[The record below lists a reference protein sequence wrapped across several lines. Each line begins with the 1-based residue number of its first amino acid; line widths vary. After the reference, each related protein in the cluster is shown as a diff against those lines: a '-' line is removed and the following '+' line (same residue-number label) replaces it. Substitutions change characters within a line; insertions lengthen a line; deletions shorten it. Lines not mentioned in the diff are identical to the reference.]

1 MKTLI
6 RRLLPKTIL
15 EPALEAYHLAWALLG
30 AVIYHFPSRSLSVVG
45 ITGTKGKTSTA
56 EMVNAILEE
65 AGHTTAL
72 AGTLRFKVG
81 ATSRRNLFKMS
92 MPGRFFL
99 QKFLREAADAGCD
112 WVVLEMTSEG
122 AKQHR
127 HRGIELDALI
137 FTNLAPEH
145 IESHGSFENYK
156 NAKLRLADSLSV
168 STKPRHVII
177 ANAED
182 AHAEAFINHAGSGA
196 EAISY
201 SLADAAPYEARPDG
215 VSFTWKGTRISSPL
229 RGEFNIKN
237 MLAAASFADAFGIRP
252 EIVAHALATLS
263 LIRGRAESVKL
274 PADEPL
280 REKQDF
286 EVIVDYAHTIDS
298 LRALYEAFPTERKI
312 CVLGNTGGGR
322 DTWKRKG
329 MAEVAD
335 EHCSHVI
342 LTNEDPYDED
352 PRAIVDAMKEGLVK
366 HEPEIIMDRR
376 QAINRA
382 ISLAGSG
389 DAVLITGKGT
399 DPYIMGPNGTKQ
411 EWDDATVARE
421 ELAAVLAR
429 K

>member
-1 MKTLI
+1 
-6 RRLLPKTIL
+6 
-15 EPALEAYHLAWALLG
+15 
-30 AVIYHFPSRSLSVVG
+30 
-45 ITGTKGKTSTA
+45 
-56 EMVNAILEE
+56 
-65 AGHTTAL
+65 
-72 AGTLRFKVG
+72 
-81 ATSRRNLFKMS
+81 
-92 MPGRFFL
+92 
-99 QKFLREAADAGCD
+99 
-112 WVVLEMTSEG
+112 
-122 AKQHR
+122 
-127 HRGIELDALI
+127 
-137 FTNLAPEH
+137 
-145 IESHGSFENYK
+145 
-156 NAKLRLADSLSV
+156 
-168 STKPRHVII
+168 
-177 ANAED
+177 
-182 AHAEAFINHAGSGA
+182 
-196 EAISY
+196 
-201 SLADAAPYEARPDG
+201 
-215 VSFTWKGTRISSPL
+215 
-229 RGEFNIKN
+229 
-237 MLAAASFADAFGIRP
+237 
-252 EIVAHALATLS
+252 
-263 LIRGRAESVKL
+263 VKL

-322 DTWKRKG
+322 DTWKRKS

-421 ELAAVLAR
+421 ELAAVLAH